1 MSTARLSLG
10 FASLLAI
17 SVAASSGCDDTTST
31 GGAGGQ
37 GTGSTTATT
46 TSVSSGGYTGN
57 TQVFLI
63 MMENHDWASI
73 KDNPKA
79 PYINGTLLTTAAHAE
94 QYFNPPGLHP
104 SEPNYIWLEAG
115 DNLGITN
122 DLGPVLN
129 HTAETNHLVTL
140 IEKAG
145 KTWRSYQED
154 IGGDVCPTDPIGKYA
169 PRHNPM
175 VFFDDVTD
183 AQDMQSAKC
192 IAHMRP
198 FTELAADLQADTV
211 SDYNFITPNLCNDMH
226 DSCDPLKDPIAQGDA
241 WLSANLP
248 AILASKSYGRGA
260 VVIVAWDEGEEA
272 SDGPIPFFL
281 LSNKAKAGFSSDTH
295 YTHSST
301 VKTIQEILGVTP
313 LLRHAADADTKDF
326 TDLFTE
332 FPTP

>member
-1 MSTARLSLG
+1 MLQRSTLA
-10 FASLLAI
+10 AATLLLC
-17 SVAASSGCDDTTST
+17 AAAFTPSCDDTTST
-31 GGAGGQ
+31 GGAGGK
-37 GTGSTTATT
+37 GSTSSASTT
-46 TSVSSGGYTGN
+46 TSGSGGFYTGK
-57 TQVFLI
+57 TQVYLI
-63 MMENHDWASI
+63 MFENHDWASI

-129 HTAETNHLVTL
+129 HTAETNHLVTM

-154 IGGDVCPTDPIGKYA
+154 IGGDVCPTDPILKYA

-183 AQDMQSAKC
+183 AQDMQSARC
-192 IAHMRP
+192 IARMRP
-198 FTELAADLQADTV
+198 FTELAADLEGDTI

-226 DSCDPLKDPIAQGDA
+226 DKCEPQMDPIAQGDD
-241 WLSANLP
+241 WLAKNLP
-248 AILASKSYGRGA
+248 VILGSKSYERGA
-260 VVIVAWDEGEEA
+260 VVIVAWDEGEEE

-281 LSNKAKAGFSSDTH
+281 LSKSAKAGFSSNTH

-301 VKTIQEILGVTP
+301 VKTIQEILGLTP
-313 LLRHAADADTKDF
+313 LLRHAGDPDTNDF
-326 TDLFTE
+326 ADLFTQ
-332 FPTP
+332 FPSQ